1 MSIESYILGLQ
12 KNPSPGKIGKIVL
25 GGLELLAGIYEKGV
39 VKKYEKAGRNA
50 RRMPIPVISVGNIT
64 AGGTGKTPCIL
75 KLAEMLHKKGHHPAI
90 LSRGYKSG
98 LEKVGGVVS
107 DGRSLRISQKLAGD
121 EPYMMALKIPD
132 VPVLVGRNRIIS
144 AEKAIKLGADILLL
158 DDGFQYWDMK
168 RDLDIV
174 LIDCTNPFG
183 YGYSLPRGLLR
194 EPMEALRRAHTF
206 ILTKSEQADVS
217 VKTDIKKTVYPA
229 RKGEGRLFFQE

>member
-1 MSIESYILGLQ
+1 M
-12 KNPSPGKIGKIVL
+12 
-25 GGLELLAGIYEKGV
+25 
-39 VKKYEKAGRNA
+39 
-50 RRMPIPVISVGNIT
+50 
-64 AGGTGKTPCIL
+64 
-75 KLAEMLHKKGHHPAI
+75 
-90 LSRGYKSG
+90 
-98 LEKVGGVVS
+98 
-107 DGRSLRISQKLAGD
+107 RISQKLAGD

-217 VKTDIKKTVYPA
+217 VKTDIKKNLFDWHRRRLSLNLSIRRHCLFLSINGKKESKKTVYPA